1 MSHRHAAAWALLVS
15 ALGSAQ
21 PALGQESARVTT
33 QSLHQALAMEIETKD
48 FQTPMT
54 LRDAVQLF
62 YEKFGA
68 QGKDV
73 PVIVDMGSFRQDHPD
88 LADLW
93 QAQVS
98 LHNTPK
104 RLQFSRA
111 LQQVVDQLPA
121 PASILVRNG
130 AIEIVSRE
138 STTLPVMLFQKV
150 LTRFD
155 RTPLSDAVRQLSETS
170 GVSVIV
176 DPRVDKKKDA
186 AITAEFRGDITLESA
201 LRLVA
206 NMADLKIVLM
216 DRGVF
221 VTTPENAATLERELE
236 KRRRDREA
244 EADQDPDPR
253 RRAAGAAV
261 SAR

>member
-1 MSHRHAAAWALLVS
+1 MSHRHAAAWALLVCACLS
-15 ALGSAQ
+15 AG
-21 PALGQESARVTT
+21 PVFGQEAPRATT
-33 QSLHQALAMEIETKD
+33 QTLHEALTADLETRD
-48 FQTPMT
+48 FHTPMT
-54 LRDAVQLF
+54 LRDFVQLI

-68 QGKDV
+68 MGKDV
-73 PVIVDMGSFRQDHPD
+73 PVVVDVGSFRQDNPD
-88 LADLW
+88 VGDLW
-93 QAQVS
+93 EAQVR
-98 LHNTPK
+98 LHHTPK
-104 RLQFSRA
+104 RLQFGRMM
-111 LQQVVDQLPA
+111 QQIVDQLPA
-121 PASILVRNG
+121 PASVLVRNG
-130 AIEIVSRE
+130 AVEIVSRE
-138 STTLPVMLFQKV
+138 STTMPVMLFQKV

-155 RTPLSDAVRQLSETS
+155 RAPVAEVMRQLSEKS
-170 GVSVIV
+170 GVSIII

-186 AITAEFRGDITLESA
+186 AISAEFRGDITLESA

-253 RRAAGAAV
+253 RRVAGAAG
-261 SAR
+261 